1 MIKKRYSIAGLNVEL
16 TGESSMQQLMK
27 LPGFNI
33 FEIEDQGKTNI
44 DIFIYMDRNVDAACL
59 TEIHSI
65 HHFKVLDIEHSF
77 SMCKEG
83 YLYEMHQQDGRKIVS
98 IIYNPDSNNVF
109 MSSCNCAMSIKYS
122 MWIAYSL
129 PAIKKKVVPI
139 HASTIVKDSGAVLF
153 LGESG
158 TGKSTHTRLWLQYIE
173 NTYLLNDD
181 APLLRIENDKIFVC
195 GSPWSGKTHCYQQE
209 IIPLKAIVRL
219 SQYPENKI
227 SCSSKLNSIGVIHP
241 SFPPFLA
248 YDELF
253 SEEIIS
259 YIDKILQNTSV
270 YELKCRPDRLAAEVA
285 YDIIY

>member
-1 MIKKRYSIAGLNVEL
+1 MRKTYSIAGLKVEL
-16 TGESSMQQLMK
+16 TGEGTMQQLTK
-27 LPGFNI
+27 LPGFHI
-33 FEIEDQGKTNI
+33 FEIDDPNETNI
-44 DIFIYMDRNVDAACL
+44 DIFIHMDRNIDTAYF
-59 TEIHSI
+59 TEVHHIHR
-65 HHFKVLDIEHSF
+65 FKVLDIEHSF
-77 SMCKEG
+77 STCKEG
-83 YLYEMHQQDGRKIVS
+83 YLYEMHHQDGNKIVS
-98 IIYNPDSNNVF
+98 IIYNSDSNNVL
-109 MSSCNCAMSIKYS
+109 MSSCNCPMSIKYS

-139 HASTIVKDSGAVLF
+139 HASTIVKDTEAVLF

-209 IIPLKAIVRL
+209 IVPLKAIVRL

-227 SCSSKLNSIGVIHP
+227 SRSNKLNSIGVIHP

-259 YIDKILQNTSV
+259 YIDKILKDTSV
-270 YELKCRPDRLAAEVA
+270 YELKCRPDRIAAEVA